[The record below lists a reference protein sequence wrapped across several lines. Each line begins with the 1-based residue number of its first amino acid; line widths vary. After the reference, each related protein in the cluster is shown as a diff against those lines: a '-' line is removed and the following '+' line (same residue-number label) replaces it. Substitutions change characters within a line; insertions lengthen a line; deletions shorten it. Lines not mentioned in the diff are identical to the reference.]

1 MLRVGAAGVGPCLA
15 GRILIY
21 YPAIDIAVSTR
32 SAVAVAHVGACHAHG
47 AKIEIAAAVIW
58 FVRSF
63 IRNDTG
69 SQRPRSYRQVPMVIL
84 QMTGY
89 TLIDPSHLPSY
100 GQASLDL

>member
-1 MLRVGAAGVGPCLA
+1 M
-15 GRILIY
+15 
-21 YPAIDIAVSTR
+21 SF
-32 SAVAVAHVGACHAHG
+32 
-47 AKIEIAAAVIW
+47 KM